1 MVRRVIVRVES
12 QVKRMTFISSAMK
25 KIIALFSGF
34 LCLVAC
40 NQKIENPETDTLQKV
55 FLTLNANSPELAN
68 AGGTRTEI
76 HMSDGEIHPWW
87 SKGDAIG
94 LYHPIDNWDV
104 EFDEFTSSLT
114 SSSDRASFSGNTL
127 ARPEENGGL
136 KTIAFYPYASHVET
150 VLDYNT
156 YEYIPKNYRITA
168 DDVELRFEIP
178 YQQYPTETSFDPSVD
193 LLISDPFYIIGNEQG
208 GKTYNGSVGN
218 DISFNRMNAILRLV
232 LIDESGVLAGNIC
245 SYVGIGSFSSQLSGI
260 AYSSLM
266 KGSNSGY
273 SEIES
278 SGNEENDHSIY
289 AVYGDQHVFGAE
301 ETIVWMVTIP
311 TVLEAGSLLYIV
323 GGSETG
329 FSKQITLP
337 KDIPLPAGL
346 VTTLNIHINQD
357 DIWEE
362 N

>member
-1 MVRRVIVRVES
+1 
-12 QVKRMTFISSAMK
+12 MTFISSAMK

-136 KTIAFYPYASHVET
+136 KTIAFYPYTPAVEEEYYDYDSHMWVDQT
-150 VLDYNT
+150 
-156 YEYIPKNYRITA
+156 YRITD

-193 LLISDPFYIIGNEQG
+193 LLISDPFYIIGNDQG
-208 GKTYNGSVGN
+208 GKVYNGSVGN
-218 DISFNRMNAILRLV
+218 GISFNRMNAILRLV
-232 LIDESGVLAGNIC
+232 LIDETNSLAGKNC
-245 SYVGIGSFSSQLSGI
+245 SSVRLVSISSQLSGI
-260 AYSSLM
+260 VYSSIK
-266 KGSNSGY
+266 KGSNSEY
-273 SEIES
+273 SEIETI
-278 SGNEENDHSIY
+278 GDMEYDHSIY
-289 AVYGDQHVFGAE
+289 ANFGDQHVFSADADG
-301 ETIVWMVTIP
+301 TPVWMVSIP
-311 TVLEAGSLLYIV
+311 TVLEAGSQLYVI
-323 GGSETG
+323 GIGSEIG
-329 FSKQITLP
+329 FAKFITLP

-346 VTTLNIHINQD
+346 VTTLNIHVNQS
-357 DIWEE
+357 DIDNWL
-362 N
+362 ND